1 MTEGIPGYEP
11 AAIAEM
17 LADFRLLMRF
27 LLHHGRPGGPL
38 PASGTEGPAGATGS
52 NIGRLVEFA
61 DLLLATPEAVAKDTD
76 QLRRLTSALILAN
89 TLAAPATAVSLRLTF
104 AFAGVDAGLYAET
117 KDDHRIAASLRRL
130 ARYIAAFG
138 VSLFLVTTVLFA
150 HVSTGKQIIKQLDT
164 VDTQRAA
171 IITEIASFRS
181 GVGRGGAGAEG
192 FSCVAAS
199 EVANTTV
206 NGDAEQQLCARWQ
219 NVAMR
224 RTIVMQELA
233 LWNGRT
239 ERLGYISPIRWFG
252 RTMPPNGVPETAWD
266 AAPLRTSALLT
277 VLTGAVLPAILGTL
291 GSCAYVYRR
300 LTEQI
305 RSFTLER
312 PEGLELFFR
321 IILGSILGGLLG
333 VVWTNGEPIH
343 LEGVDLSL
351 AALAFFVG
359 FAVETVFSILDRAIA
374 AVGSLA
380 RPDRR

>member
-1 MTEGIPGYEP
+1 VTEETAAHES

-17 LADFRLLMRF
+17 LADFRLLARF
-27 LLHHGRPGGPL
+27 LLHHGRPGEPR
-38 PASGTEGPAGATGS
+38 PAGGADVAAGGASS
-52 NIGRLVEFA
+52 NVGRLVEFA
-61 DLLLATPEAVAKDTD
+61 DLLVATPEAVASDND
-76 QLRRLTSALILAN
+76 QLRRLTSALVMAN

-104 AFAGVDAGLYAET
+104 AFAGVDAGLYADT

-138 VSLFLVTTVLFA
+138 VSLFLVTTILIA
-150 HVSTGKQIIKQLDT
+150 HVATGKQIIQQLGT
-164 VDTQRAA
+164 VDVERAA
-171 IITEIASFRS
+171 VIAEITSFRS
-181 GVGRGGAGAEG
+181 GFGRGGAAAES
-192 FSCVAAS
+192 FSCADSAD
-199 EVANTTV
+199 VANTTV
-206 NGDAEQQLCARWQ
+206 NGDAEQQLCARWRD
-219 NVAMR
+219 VAMR

-252 RTMPPNGVPETAWD
+252 RTMPPPGVPETAWD

-333 VVWTNGEPIH
+333 VVWTNGQPIH

-374 AVGSLA
+374 SVGSLG
-380 RPDRR
+380 RTPRG